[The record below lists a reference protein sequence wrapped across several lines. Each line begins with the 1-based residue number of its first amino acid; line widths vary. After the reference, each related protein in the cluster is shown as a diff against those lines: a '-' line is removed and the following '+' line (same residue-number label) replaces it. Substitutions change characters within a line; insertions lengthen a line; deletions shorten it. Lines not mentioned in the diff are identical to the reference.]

1 MTACVDD
8 CGSEDRRGAMC
19 VQPKVAAAA
28 DRAAVI
34 RRSSATL
41 PIFSI
46 GTTLWLLRLLLP
58 GRSQD
63 AEGGGEV
70 EGGVWLHAGGQRAE
84 RAGTDGRGGP

>member
-46 GTTLWLLRLLLP
+46 DTMPVAASVASFGSVSGCG
-58 GRSQD
+58 GR
-63 AEGGGEV
+63 
-70 EGGVWLHAGGQRAE
+70 W
-84 RAGTDGRGGP
+84 RG